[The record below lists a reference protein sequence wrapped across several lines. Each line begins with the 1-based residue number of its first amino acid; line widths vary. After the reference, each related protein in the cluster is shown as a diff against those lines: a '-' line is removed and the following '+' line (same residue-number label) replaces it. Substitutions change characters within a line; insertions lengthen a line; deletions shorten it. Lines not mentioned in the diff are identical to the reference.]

1 MLYGIECYSLTIADV
16 KLLDFTVI
24 RFLMKLFKSATIDII
39 NDCLLYFSLPGELIQ
54 ERKEKFVSKFA
65 CFHNLFWQFGIDFI

>member
-1 MLYGIECYSLTIADV
+1 
-16 KLLDFTVI
+16 
-24 RFLMKLFKSATIDII
+24 MKLFKSATIDII